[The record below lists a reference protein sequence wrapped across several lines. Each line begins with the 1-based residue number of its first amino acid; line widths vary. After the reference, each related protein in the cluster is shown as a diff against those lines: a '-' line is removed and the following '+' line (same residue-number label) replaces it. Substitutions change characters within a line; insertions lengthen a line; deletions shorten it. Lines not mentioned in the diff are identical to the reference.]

1 MKFSY
6 ICSECGR
13 EYEITPDL
21 MLCNKCSANQSVDEP
36 LRGIL
41 EVKISGELTTDWE
54 IYNLLPVE
62 REFFPPIPVGNTPL
76 WRPER
81 LQSDTGFPSL
91 YIKDD
96 TCNPT
101 GSLKDRASFLVA
113 AFAKKYGIEE
123 IVLASTGNAGSSMAG
138 IGAAAGLKVTL
149 YLPHSAPEAKL
160 VQAKLY
166 GADVKQ
172 ILGNYDLAYDL
183 SLEHI
188 RSIGG
193 MSRNTAYNPMTIE
206 GKKTAALEIYKQLK
220 RVPDY
225 IFVPVGDGV
234 ILSGI
239 YKGFCDLKTLGLT
252 SHIPTIYAVQAEG
265 SNAIHRALKRGKF
278 DKPISS
284 KTLADSIAVDVPRGG
299 YYALQQL
306 QQNNGFTVTVTDTQI
321 LQAQKS
327 LASQTGLF
335 AEPAA
340 ATSYAGF
347 QKVKSMLEK
356 NAHIVLLI
364 TGNGLKDID
373 SARKGLDI
381 PDSEGKV

>member
-1 MKFSY
+1 MRFSY
-6 ICSECGR
+6 ICSECGQ

-21 MLCNKCSANQSVDEP
+21 MLCKSCSANQSVNEP

-54 IYNLLPVE
+54 IYNLLPIE

-81 LQSDTGFPSL
+81 LRSELGFPNL

-113 AFAKKYGIEE
+113 AFAKKYGINE

-138 IGAAAGLKVTL
+138 IGAAAGLKITL
-149 YLPHSAPEAKL
+149 FLPQYTPEAKL
-160 VQAKLY
+160 VQALSY

-172 ILGNYDLAYDL
+172 APGNYDLAYDL
-183 SLEHI
+183 SLEH
-188 RSIGG
+188 STTYGG
-193 MSRNTAYNPMTIE
+193 MSRNTGYNPMTIE
-206 GKKTAALEIYKQLK
+206 GKKTAALEIFKQLK
-220 RVPDY
+220 RIPDVL
-225 IFVPVGDGV
+225 FVPVGDGV

-239 YKGFCDLKTLGLT
+239 YKGFCDLKDLGIT
-252 SHIPTIYAVQAEG
+252 STIPTIYAVQAEG
-265 SNAIHRALKRGKF
+265 SSAIHRALESGNF
-278 DKPISS
+278 SS
-284 KTLADSIAVDVPRGG
+284 PVTAKTLADSISVDVPRGG
-299 YYALQQL
+299 YYALNKL
-306 QQNNGFTVTVTDTQI
+306 QQNSGQTLLVSDTQI
-321 LQAQKS
+321 LHAQKS
-327 LASQTGLF
+327 LASKSGLF

-340 ATSYAGF
+340 AATYAGF
-347 QKVKSMLEK
+347 LKIRERLPK

-364 TGNGLKDID
+364 TGSGLKDIN
-373 SARKGLDI
+373 SARRGLDI
-381 PDSEGKV
+381 PDEGDV